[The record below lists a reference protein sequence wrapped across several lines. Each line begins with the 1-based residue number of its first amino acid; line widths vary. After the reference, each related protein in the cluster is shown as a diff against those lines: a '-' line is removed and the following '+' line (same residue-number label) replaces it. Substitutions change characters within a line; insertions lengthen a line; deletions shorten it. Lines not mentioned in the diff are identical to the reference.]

1 MFDHKPAAQFIL
13 KEQIVLFGLPLQINF
28 KSVLC
33 RGVLMVLAVVY
44 AISAVAEQPS
54 TVGTNRNMEADGV
67 TWSSLTPAQQL
78 VLKPLEQRWAS
89 LPLDRQQKWMDVAAR
104 FPRLSSGEQARV
116 HGRMA
121 AWSNLSPEEH
131 GQARLNFQEAKQMP
145 SEDRQA
151 KWQAYQ
157 SLSVDQKRLL
167 ATRHREQLQGLS
179 PASILARREELND
192 PARATRKSNLT
203 PNPGYAPAPKPVG
216 GALLRAAPGATTS
229 LMSRRPK
236 PPEHQQTGLPKIQS
250 TAEFVDPL
258 TLLPQ
263 RGPQGAAVVR
273 ATAPQPSREAKQ

>member
-1 MFDHKPAAQFIL
+1 
-13 KEQIVLFGLPLQINF
+13 VLFSQPLKISF
-28 KSVLC
+28 KSILC
-33 RGVLMVLAVVY
+33 RGVLMLLAAVY
-44 AISAVAEQPS
+44 AVSAVAEQPPAAGMS
-54 TVGTNRNMEADGV
+54 RNTEAGGV
-67 TWSSLTPAQQL
+67 TWASLTPAQQL
-78 VLKPLEQRWAS
+78 ALKPLEPRWAS

-157 SLSVDQKRLL
+157 TLSVDQKRLL
-167 ATRHREQLQGLS
+167 ATRHREQSQGLS
-179 PASILARREELND
+179 AAGILARREELND
-192 PARATRKSNLT
+192 PARATHKSNVT
-203 PNPGYAPAPKPVG
+203 PNPGYAPAPRPMGG

-273 ATAPQPSREAKQ
+273 ATAPRPSKEAQR

>member
-1 MFDHKPAAQFIL
+1 
-13 KEQIVLFGLPLQINF
+13 VLFSQPLKISF
-28 KSVLC
+28 KSILC
-33 RGVLMVLAVVY
+33 RGVLMLLAAVY
-44 AISAVAEQPS
+44 AVSAVAEQPPAAGMS
-54 TVGTNRNMEADGV
+54 RNTEAGGV
-67 TWSSLTPAQQL
+67 TWASLTPAQQL
-78 VLKPLEQRWAS
+78 ALKPLEPRWAS

-131 GQARLNFQEAKQMP
+131 
-145 SEDRQA
+145 RQA

-157 SLSVDQKRLL
+157 TLSVDQKRLL
-167 ATRHREQLQGLS
+167 ATRHREQSQGLS
-179 PASILARREELND
+179 AAGILARREELND
-192 PARATRKSNLT
+192 PARATHKSNVT
-203 PNPGYAPAPKPVG
+203 PNPGYAPAPRPMGG

-273 ATAPQPSREAKQ
+273 ATAPRPSKEAQR